1 MSDTELWIARALD
14 GDRSALEV
22 VFRRHRRRLVPPG
35 PRRVQ
40 RSLESTDLRMRVYVE
55 SDRAVAL
62 RETQYDVLWYGK
74 IDASVPFEFVR

>member
-1 MSDTELWIARALD
+1 
-14 GDRSALEV
+14 
-22 VFRRHRRRLVPPG
+22 VPPG
-35 PRRVQ
+35 SRRVQ